1 MSKLRRCHRLVRI
14 NLITGH
20 LRKKDQVGSVSQA
33 ASFQNKKRERD
44 KKDKE
49 TKREGD
55 KKDRGTKKIKIQ
67 KDKET

>member
-20 LRKKDQVGSVSQA
+20 LRKKDLVEDQVGSVSQA

-49 TKREGD
+49 TKKRRRQKRRRD
-55 KKDRGTKKIKIQ
+55 KKD
-67 KDKET
+67 

>member
-44 KKDKE
+44 KKDEE
-49 TKREGD
+49 TKKRRRQKRQRD
-55 KKDRGTKKIKIQ
+55 KKD
-67 KDKET
+67 

>member
-20 LRKKDQVGSVSQA
+20 LTLRKKDLVEDQVGSVSQA

-49 TKREGD
+49 TKKRRRQKRQRD
-55 KKDRGTKKIKIQ
+55 KKD
-67 KDKET
+67 